1 MKSDLKLS
9 LSSYLIERNDKRI
22 YLDRIVSQLLKVNGN
37 LFTFLATPLI
47 CTMMPYVKLMIGYAD
62 GIRID
67 VDVNDDKDIDD
78 DVNSVISS
86 K

>member
-1 MKSDLKLS
+1 MTL
-9 LSSYLIERNDKRI
+9 
-22 YLDRIVSQLLKVNGN
+22 
-37 LFTFLATPLI
+37 
-47 CTMMPYVKLMIGYAD
+47 YVKLMICYAD

-67 VDVNDDKDIDD
+67 VDVNDDKGIDD